1 MSAKESIRSAWRDT
15 LTINAGALQW
25 GKAAEKLRSLQV
37 YRDASAIFA
46 SPAQSLHQARINCLV
61 DGKSLVMPAP
71 SIREGFFLL
80 PARSVPF
87 KDYSAAATY
96 KGLAK
101 NGQLLKSEAISELSL
116 GLLLTDSLAVDPAG
130 GRLGDGHGFFDLCCA
145 LLQELGGLQQDLTL
159 LTFILEEQIS
169 RDLLPQDAWDLKMT
183 AAITPA
189 RILQFEPIRQ
199 KPQIFWEVLPRHR
212 IKRIDPLWKLFK
224 AKG

>member
-1 MSAKESIRSAWRDT
+1 MPAHCNGARQLKNCGACRYTGMLQLSSPPRPNLCIRPVSTVLLTAK
-15 LTINAGALQW
+15 AL
-25 GKAAEKLRSLQV
+25 S
-37 YRDASAIFA
+37 
-46 SPAQSLHQARINCLV
+46 C
-61 DGKSLVMPAP
+61 PAP

-101 NGQLLKSEAISELSL
+101 NGQLLKSEAISGLSL

-169 RDLLPQDAWDLKMT
+169 RDLLPQDAWDIKMT

-189 RILQFEPIRQ
+189 RILQFKPIRQ
-199 KPQIFWEVLPRHR
+199 KPQIFWDILPRHR
-212 IKRIDPLWKLFK
+212 IKRIDPLWKLYK
-224 AKG
+224 VKGSGQKVKGEK